1 MNRRLFAAVSLAAAA
16 GVTVPATAQTAAEA
30 FECKLPYK
38 AAMQSMAS
46 LTVLRQKAGS
56 PATSFMGELS
66 SVEFVA
72 AGTKVLGAAPSRLIV
87 SILSPTTKPGDKRFS
102 ATFAAYFPRNV
113 GNETALNA
121 AGWTSACK
129 EGVPVCGR
137 DGVAPK
143 AMGSITYMRDDPKEL
158 GIRCSYNLTTD
169 DLE

>member
-1 MNRRLFAAVSLAAAA
+1 MNRRLFAAAALAAAA
-16 GVTVPATAQTAAEA
+16 GVTVPAAAQTAADA

-66 SVEFVA
+66 SVEFVPA
-72 AGTKVLGAAPSRLIV
+72 SIKVLGAVPSKLIV

-102 ATFAAYFPRNV
+102 ATIAAYFPRNAS
-113 GNETALNA
+113 NETTLNA
-121 AGWTSACK
+121 AGWTRACK

-137 DGVAPK
+137 DGVAQK

-158 GIRCSYNLTTD
+158 SITCSYNLTTD